1 MYIEKEVEKG
11 LTRTHTPIKP
21 KIIAIQ
27 RLRRTTSCNIKID
40 KIVENIG
47 EAKVNE
53 RLFELMVNNEVMH
66 KLQKEHKFL

>member
-53 RLFELMVNNEVMH
+53 TV
-66 KLQKEHKFL
+66 

>member
-1 MYIEKEVEKG
+1 MAKKKQKTSGSIMYVEKEVEKG
-11 LTRTHTPIKP
+11 LTRTHTPKKP

-53 RLFELMVNNEVMH
+53 TV
-66 KLQKEHKFL
+66 